1 MPDAQGLFK
10 RHFGYTPAHVVQ
22 APGRL
27 ELLGNHTDYNQ
38 GLVMSL
44 AVNKYIQI
52 ASAPRSDGKI
62 ELVSAAFPQ
71 RELFWMSD
79 LKKNPAAP
87 WADYVKGVLQQL
99 RKRGVNFSGFTAAI
113 DRDIPAGIGMGSSG
127 ALEVATTL
135 TVRRLY
141 PFALTESGATVP
153 PRRDAKGQLPPLEPA
168 EKMSLARLC
177 QAAENQFVGVPSGL
191 LDQLSS
197 LFGKAWH
204 VMNLDFRFLSVEHTP
219 IIGEAVVFCDSGVN
233 HALVGGQYRE
243 LRQICESAAGKLGA
257 KALRSVDLKFLKA
270 NQPKLTAREYE
281 CAYHVVG
288 EIQRVAAAERALR
301 QDDHRQLG
309 QYMFQSHESSRD
321 WLKNSTC
328 ELDLLVELA
337 RAHPGC
343 LGARLTGGGFGGA
356 TVNLVAYHQAENFMT
371 TIARQYQERTG
382 QKLQPVL
389 CQIVD
394 GAG

>member
-38 GLVMSL
+38 GLVMSV
-44 AVNKYIQI
+44 AVNKYIQV

-87 WADYVKGVLQQL
+87 WADYVKGVLHQL
-99 RKRGVNFSGFTAAI
+99 RKHGVNFSGFTAAI
-113 DRDIPAGIGMGSSG
+113 DGDIPAGIGMGSSG

-153 PRRDAKGQLPPLEPA
+153 PKRDAKGQLPPLEPA

-191 LDQLSS
+191 LDQMSS

-204 VMNLDFRFLSVEHTP
+204 VMNLDFRFLSVEHAP
-219 IIGEAVVFCDSGVN
+219 IIGETVVFCDSGVN
-233 HALVGGQYRE
+233 HALVSGQYRE

-257 KALRSVDLKFLKA
+257 RALRSVDLKFLKA
-270 NQPKLTAREYE
+270 HQSKLTAREYE

-309 QYMFQSHESSRD
+309 QYMYQSHESSRD
-321 WLKNSTC
+321 WLKNSTG

-343 LGARLTGGGFGGA
+343 LGARMTGGGFGGA
-356 TVNLVAYHQAENFMT
+356 TVNLVAYHQAESFMT
-371 TIARQYQERTG
+371 TIARQYEERTG